1 MPHRRTLLA
10 TAALVAL
17 LLPGAAGA
25 QQSFEFRNVCGG
37 TTFVFCGSVRLEQAG
52 WSPYHFT
59 LGLMNHSGAV
69 KGYRGAVITEVRFE
83 GVDRPDRTYT
93 SGMDGSSHFHPGPL
107 HTDFLDGEVAPPF
120 DNYGFRG
127 EYTNHPLL
135 GIMSFRASRIGG
147 RTAASPPWGLGNGV
161 ASSCGE
167 DLFDSALAL
176 FVSASCGYGSG
187 ALVRTHERY
196 PYDTSAYSPWTTS
209 WLEDWDGLVE
219 GPYSGRT
226 DVPTYDFRSAGLTL
240 VAQDV
245 SDPSRIS
252 VCRLGSASCAVVTPE
267 PGTAPLLAGF
277 LLLLGVLVRR
287 SGILVRS

>member
-1 MPHRRTLLA
+1 MLQRRTLLA
-10 TAALVAL
+10 AAAIVAL
-17 LLPGAAGA
+17 LLPGAARA

-37 TTFVFCGSVRLEQAG
+37 TTFVFCGSVRLEQSG

-83 GVDRPDRTYT
+83 GVDRPHRTYT
-93 SGMDGSSHFHPGPL
+93 GGMDGSSHFHPGPL
-107 HTDFLDGEVAPPF
+107 HTDFLDGEVVPPW
-120 DNYGFRG
+120 DVYGFRG
-127 EYTNHPLL
+127 DYRSGPLL
-135 GIMSFRASRIGG
+135 GTMSFRASRIGA
-147 RTAASPPWGLGNGV
+147 RTAPSPPWGLGHGV

-176 FVSASCGYGSG
+176 FVSASCGHGSG
-187 ALVRTHERY
+187 RLIRTHETY
-196 PYDTSAYSPWTTS
+196 PYSTSAYSPWTTS
-209 WLEDWDGLVE
+209 WLEDWDGLIE

-226 DVPTYDFRSAGLTL
+226 GVPTYDFRSAGLTL

-245 SDPSRIS
+245 TDPSRVS

-277 LLLLGVLVRR
+277 LLLLGALVRR
-287 SGILVRS
+287 SALRVRS